1 MAQTRPKA
9 KRRRTTFT
17 PEEGRAH
24 FDEQARRLLGMEG
37 EEFVRRWEAG
47 EFDDNPDRR
56 GVIELSI
63 VLPLYYD
70 SLP

>member
-1 MAQTRPKA
+1 MAQTRPKT
-9 KRRRTTFT
+9 KTTYT
-17 PEEGRAH
+17 PEEGRAI
-24 FDEQARRLLGMEG
+24 FDQEAHRLLGMDG
-37 EEFVRRWEAG
+37 EEFVRKWEAG

-70 SLP
+70 SLT